1 MQKPKSLEQIANEL
15 AAKREPIKMEP
26 KPKNTGG
33 IDLSRAAGAIKEQP
47 KQQPKPNLAQ
57 KSRIPNQNLAKKP
70 QLNSEENARN
80 SRIPSASQPQSTQ
93 NSKIPSQN
101 FTQKTRIQNLAQ
113 KPQPNSEQNARN
125 SRIPSASQPQSTQN
139 SKIPSQNLAQKPQL
153 NSEQNSRNSKIP
165 SQPQSTQNSKIPS
178 QNLPQNSRNS
188 KIPTQN
194 LPPKQQPK
202 PQPKAEPQPEPKDE
216 KIVIKPKITT
226 FRDDISA
233 LYETPA
239 QNLSKTSLFIAIGI
253 AFLVMIA
260 TLPKIFIANEI
271 YYTSRDIGTLRDKL
285 GVLNE
290 ENRELKSKLE
300 QIRYQNQVIDNLR

>member
-47 KQQPKPNLAQ
+47 KQNLAQ
-57 KSRIPNQNLAKKP
+57 KSRIP
-70 QLNSEENARN
+70 S
-80 SRIPSASQPQSTQ
+80 
-93 NSKIPSQN
+93 
-101 FTQKTRIQNLAQ
+101 QNLAQ

-125 SRIPSASQPQSTQN
+125 S
-139 SKIPSQNLAQKPQL
+139 KIPSQNLAQKP
-153 NSEQNSRNSKIP
+153 EPKIESKIE
-165 SQPQSTQNSKIPS
+165 
-178 QNLPQNSRNS
+178 
-188 KIPTQN
+188 
-194 LPPKQQPK
+194 PK
-202 PQPKAEPQPEPKDE
+202 PEPKDE

>member
-47 KQQPKPNLAQ
+47 KQQPKQNLAQ
-57 KSRIPNQNLAKKP
+57 KSRISSQNLAQKAG
-70 QLNSEENARN
+70 LNSEQNTRN
-80 SRIPSASQPQSTQ
+80 SRIPSVSQPQSTQ
-93 NSKIPSQN
+93 KSRIPSQSKAQSN
-101 FTQKTRIQNLAQ
+101 SRISSQNLAQ
-113 KPQPNSEQNARN
+113 KPRLNSEQNTRNSRIPSVSQTQSTQKSRIPSQSKVQSNSRISSQNLAQKPELNSEQNARN
-125 SRIPSASQPQSTQN
+125 SRIPN
-139 SKIPSQNLAQKPQL
+139 QNLA
-153 NSEQNSRNSKIP
+153 
-165 SQPQSTQNSKIPS
+165 
-178 QNLPQNSRNS
+178 
-188 KIPTQN
+188 
-194 LPPKQQPK
+194 PK
-202 PQPKAEPQPEPKDE
+202 PEPKPEQKDE

-239 QNLSKTSLFIAIGI
+239 QNLSKTSLFIAFGI

>member
-1 MQKPKSLEQIANEL
+1 
-15 AAKREPIKMEP
+15 MEP

-47 KQQPKPNLAQ
+47 KQQSKQNLAQ
-57 KSRIPNQNLAKKP
+57 KSRIPIQSKAQSNSRIPNQNLAPKP
-70 QLNSEENARN
+70 EL
-80 SRIPSASQPQSTQ
+80 
-93 NSKIPSQN
+93 
-101 FTQKTRIQNLAQ
+101 
-113 KPQPNSEQNARN
+113 NSEQNARN
-125 SRIPSASQPQSTQN
+125 SRIPSQSEVQSN
-139 SKIPSQNLAQKPQL
+139 SRISSQNLAQKPE
-153 NSEQNSRNSKIP
+153 SKPESKIE
-165 SQPQSTQNSKIPS
+165 
-178 QNLPQNSRNS
+178 
-188 KIPTQN
+188 
-194 LPPKQQPK
+194 PK
-202 PQPKAEPQPEPKDE
+202 PE
-216 KIVIKPKITT
+216 KIVIKPKIAT
-226 FRDDISA
+226 FRDDISE

-239 QNLSKTSLFIAIGI
+239 QNLSKTSLFIAFGI

>member
-47 KQQPKPNLAQ
+47 KQQPKQNLAQ
-57 KSRIPNQNLAKKP
+57 KSRI
-70 QLNSEENARN
+70 S
-80 SRIPSASQPQSTQ
+80 S
-93 NSKIPSQN
+93 
-101 FTQKTRIQNLAQ
+101 QNLAQ
-113 KPQPNSEQNARN
+113 KPRLNSEQNARN
-125 SRIPSASQPQSTQN
+125 SRIPSASQTQSTQKSRIPSQSKAQSN
-139 SKIPSQNLAQKPQL
+139 SRIPSQNL
-153 NSEQNSRNSKIP
+153 E
-165 SQPQSTQNSKIPS
+165 
-178 QNLPQNSRNS
+178 
-188 KIPTQN
+188 
-194 LPPKQQPK
+194 PK
-202 PQPKAEPQPEPKDE
+202 PEPKPE
-216 KIVIKPKITT
+216 KIVIKPKIAT

-239 QNLSKTSLFIAIGI
+239 QNLSKTSLFIAFGI

-300 QIRYQNQVIDNLR
+300 QIRYQNQII

>member
-33 IDLSRAAGAIKEQP
+33 IDLSRAAGALNQQP

-57 KSRIPNQNLAKKP
+57 KTRIPNQNLAQNSKIPSQNLAQQPRIPSQKP
-70 QLNSEENARN
+70 QLNSEQNTRN
-80 SRIPSASQPQSTQ
+80 SRILSQKPQLNSEQNISNSRIPTASQPQSTQ

-113 KPQPNSEQNARN
+113 KPQPNSEQNTRN
-125 SRIPSASQPQSTQN
+125 SRIPNQN
-139 SKIPSQNLAQKPQL
+139 LAQNLAQKP
-153 NSEQNSRNSKIP
+153 EPKIEP
-165 SQPQSTQNSKIPS
+165 KIE
-178 QNLPQNSRNS
+178 
-188 KIPTQN
+188 
-194 LPPKQQPK
+194 PK
-202 PQPKAEPQPEPKDE
+202 PEPKDE

>member
-47 KQQPKPNLAQ
+47 KQQPKQNLAQ
-57 KSRIPNQNLAKKP
+57 KSRISSQNLAQNSKIARQNRAQQPRIPSQKP
-70 QLNSEENARN
+70 LLNSEQNSRN
-80 SRIPSASQPQSTQ
+80 SKIPSQPQTASQPQSTQ

-125 SRIPSASQPQSTQN
+125 SRIPS
-139 SKIPSQNLAQKPQL
+139 QNLAQKP
-153 NSEQNSRNSKIP
+153 EPKIEP
-165 SQPQSTQNSKIPS
+165 KIE
-178 QNLPQNSRNS
+178 
-188 KIPTQN
+188 
-194 LPPKQQPK
+194 PK
-202 PQPKAEPQPEPKDE
+202 PEPKDE

-300 QIRYQNQVIDNLR
+300 QIRYQNQIIDNLR

>member
-47 KQQPKPNLAQ
+47 KQNLAQ
-57 KSRIPNQNLAKKP
+57 KSKIPSQNLAQQPRIPSQKP
-70 QLNSEENARN
+70 QLNSEQNSRN
-80 SRIPSASQPQSTQ
+80 SKIPSQPQTASQPQSTQ

-125 SRIPSASQPQSTQN
+125 SRIPN
-139 SKIPSQNLAQKPQL
+139 QNLA
-153 NSEQNSRNSKIP
+153 
-165 SQPQSTQNSKIPS
+165 
-178 QNLPQNSRNS
+178 
-188 KIPTQN
+188 
-194 LPPKQQPK
+194 PK
-202 PQPKAEPQPEPKDE
+202 PEPKIEPKIEPKPEPKDE

-300 QIRYQNQVIDNLR
+300 QIRYQNQIIDNLR

>member
-57 KSRIPNQNLAKKP
+57 KTRIPSQNLAQNSKIPSQNLAQQPRIPSQKP
-70 QLNSEENARN
+70 QLNSEQNSRN
-80 SRIPSASQPQSTQ
+80 SRIPSASQPQTASQLQSTQ

-101 FTQKTRIQNLAQ
+101 FTQKTRIQNLVQ

-125 SRIPSASQPQSTQN
+125 SRIPN
-139 SKIPSQNLAQKPQL
+139 QNLAQKP
-153 NSEQNSRNSKIP
+153 EPKIEP
-165 SQPQSTQNSKIPS
+165 KIE
-178 QNLPQNSRNS
+178 
-188 KIPTQN
+188 
-194 LPPKQQPK
+194 PK
-202 PQPKAEPQPEPKDE
+202 PEPKDE

>member
-47 KQQPKPNLAQ
+47 KQQPKQNLAQ
-57 KSRIPNQNLAKKP
+57 KSRIF
-70 QLNSEENARN
+70 S
-80 SRIPSASQPQSTQ
+80 
-93 NSKIPSQN
+93 
-101 FTQKTRIQNLAQ
+101 QNLAQ
-113 KPQPNSEQNARN
+113 KPRLNSEQNARN
-125 SRIPSASQPQSTQN
+125 SRIPN
-139 SKIPSQNLAQKPQL
+139 QNLAQ
-153 NSEQNSRNSKIP
+153 
-165 SQPQSTQNSKIPS
+165 
-178 QNLPQNSRNS
+178 NLA
-188 KIPTQN
+188 
-194 LPPKQQPK
+194 PK
-202 PQPKAEPQPEPKDE
+202 PEPKIEPKPEPKDE

-239 QNLSKTSLFIAIGI
+239 QNLSKTSLFIAFGI

-300 QIRYQNQVIDNLR
+300 QIRYQNQIIDNLR

>member
-47 KQQPKPNLAQ
+47 KQNLAQ
-57 KSRIPNQNLAKKP
+57 KSRI
-70 QLNSEENARN
+70 S
-80 SRIPSASQPQSTQ
+80 
-93 NSKIPSQN
+93 
-101 FTQKTRIQNLAQ
+101 
-113 KPQPNSEQNARN
+113 
-125 SRIPSASQPQSTQN
+125 
-139 SKIPSQNLAQKPQL
+139 SQNLAQKP
-153 NSEQNSRNSKIP
+153 E
-165 SQPQSTQNSKIPS
+165 
-178 QNLPQNSRNS
+178 
-188 KIPTQN
+188 
-194 LPPKQQPK
+194 PKVEPK
-202 PQPKAEPQPEPKDE
+202 PEQKDE

-300 QIRYQNQVIDNLR
+300 QIRYQNQIIDNLR

>member
-33 IDLSRAAGAIKEQP
+33 IDLSRAAGALN
-47 KQQPKPNLAQ
+47 QQPKPNLAQ
-57 KSRIPNQNLAKKP
+57 KSRIPSQSKAQSNSRIPNQNLAQKP
-70 QLNSEENARN
+70 GLNSEQNARN
-80 SRIPSASQPQSTQ
+80 SRIPSASQSQSTQ

-125 SRIPSASQPQSTQN
+125 S
-139 SKIPSQNLAQKPQL
+139 KIPSQNLAQKP
-153 NSEQNSRNSKIP
+153 EPKIE
-165 SQPQSTQNSKIPS
+165 
-178 QNLPQNSRNS
+178 
-188 KIPTQN
+188 
-194 LPPKQQPK
+194 PK
-202 PQPKAEPQPEPKDE
+202 PEPKDE

>member
-57 KSRIPNQNLAKKP
+57 QPRIPSQKP
-70 QLNSEENARN
+70 GLNSEENARN
-80 SRIPSASQPQSTQ
+80 SRIPSQKPQLNSEQNARNSRIPSVSQSQSTQ

-113 KPQPNSEQNARN
+113 KPQLNSEQNARN
-125 SRIPSASQPQSTQN
+125 SRIPN
-139 SKIPSQNLAQKPQL
+139 QNLAQKP
-153 NSEQNSRNSKIP
+153 EPKIE
-165 SQPQSTQNSKIPS
+165 
-178 QNLPQNSRNS
+178 
-188 KIPTQN
+188 
-194 LPPKQQPK
+194 PKVEPK
-202 PQPKAEPQPEPKDE
+202 PEPKDE

>member
-47 KQQPKPNLAQ
+47 KQQLKQNLAQ
-57 KSRIPNQNLAKKP
+57 KSRIPIQSKAQSNSRIPNQNLAPKP
-70 QLNSEENARN
+70 ELNSEQNANN
-80 SRIPSASQPQSTQ
+80 SRIS
-93 NSKIPSQN
+93 N
-101 FTQKTRIQNLAQ
+101 QNLAQ
-113 KPQPNSEQNARN
+113 KPE
-125 SRIPSASQPQSTQN
+125 
-139 SKIPSQNLAQKPQL
+139 
-153 NSEQNSRNSKIP
+153 
-165 SQPQSTQNSKIPS
+165 
-178 QNLPQNSRNS
+178 
-188 KIPTQN
+188 
-194 LPPKQQPK
+194 PK
-202 PQPKAEPQPEPKDE
+202 PEQKDE

-239 QNLSKTSLFIAIGI
+239 QNLSKTSLFIAFGI

-300 QIRYQNQVIDNLR
+300 QIRYQNQIIDNLR

>member
-33 IDLSRAAGAIKEQP
+33 IDLSRAAGALNQQP
-47 KQQPKPNLAQ
+47 KQQPKQNLAQ
-57 KSRIPNQNLAKKP
+57 KSRIPSQNLAQKPKIPSQNLAQQPKIPSQKP
-70 QLNSEENARN
+70 QPNSEQNARN

-125 SRIPSASQPQSTQN
+125 SRIPN
-139 SKIPSQNLAQKPQL
+139 QNLAP
-153 NSEQNSRNSKIP
+153 KIEP
-165 SQPQSTQNSKIPS
+165 KIE
-178 QNLPQNSRNS
+178 
-188 KIPTQN
+188 
-194 LPPKQQPK
+194 PK
-202 PQPKAEPQPEPKDE
+202 PDPKPEAKDE

-239 QNLSKTSLFIAIGI
+239 QNLSKTSLFIAFGI

>member
-47 KQQPKPNLAQ
+47 KQNLAQ
-57 KSRIPNQNLAKKP
+57 KSRIPSQNLAQNSKIPSQNLAQQPRIPSQKP
-70 QLNSEENARN
+70 QLNSEQNSRN
-80 SRIPSASQPQSTQ
+80 SRIPSQPQTASQSQSTQ

-113 KPQPNSEQNARN
+113 KPQLNSEQNARN
-125 SRIPSASQPQSTQN
+125 SRIPN
-139 SKIPSQNLAQKPQL
+139 QNLA
-153 NSEQNSRNSKIP
+153 
-165 SQPQSTQNSKIPS
+165 
-178 QNLPQNSRNS
+178 
-188 KIPTQN
+188 
-194 LPPKQQPK
+194 PK
-202 PQPKAEPQPEPKDE
+202 PEPKIEPKIEPKPEPKDE

>member
-47 KQQPKPNLAQ
+47 KQNLAQ
-57 KSRIPNQNLAKKP
+57 KSRIPSQSKAQSNSRISSQNLAQKP
-70 QLNSEENARN
+70 ELNSEQNTRN
-80 SRIPSASQPQSTQ
+80 SRIPSVSQPQSTQ

-113 KPQPNSEQNARN
+113 KPGLNSEQNARN
-125 SRIPSASQPQSTQN
+125 SRIPN
-139 SKIPSQNLAQKPQL
+139 QNLAQKP
-153 NSEQNSRNSKIP
+153 EPKIEP
-165 SQPQSTQNSKIPS
+165 KIE
-178 QNLPQNSRNS
+178 
-188 KIPTQN
+188 
-194 LPPKQQPK
+194 PK
-202 PQPKAEPQPEPKDE
+202 PEPKDE

>member
-47 KQQPKPNLAQ
+47 KQNLAQ
-57 KSRIPNQNLAKKP
+57 KSRIPSQNLAQKP
-70 QLNSEENARN
+70 RIPSQNLAQQPRIPSQKPWLNSEQNARN
-80 SRIPSASQPQSTQ
+80 SRIPSVSQPQSTQ

-113 KPQPNSEQNARN
+113 KPQLNSEQNARN
-125 SRIPSASQPQSTQN
+125 SRIPSVSQSQSTQN
-139 SKIPSQNLAQKPQL
+139 SRIPNQNLAQKP
-153 NSEQNSRNSKIP
+153 EPKIEP
-165 SQPQSTQNSKIPS
+165 KIE
-178 QNLPQNSRNS
+178 
-188 KIPTQN
+188 
-194 LPPKQQPK
+194 PK
-202 PQPKAEPQPEPKDE
+202 PEPKDE

>member
-33 IDLSRAAGAIKEQP
+33 IDLSRAAGALNQQP

-57 KSRIPNQNLAKKP
+57 KSRIPSQNLAQNSRIPSQNLAQQPRIPSQKP
-70 QLNSEENARN
+70 QPNSEQNARN
-80 SRIPSASQPQSTQ
+80 SRIPSVSQSQSTQ

-125 SRIPSASQPQSTQN
+125 SRIPS
-139 SKIPSQNLAQKPQL
+139 QNLA
-153 NSEQNSRNSKIP
+153 
-165 SQPQSTQNSKIPS
+165 
-178 QNLPQNSRNS
+178 
-188 KIPTQN
+188 
-194 LPPKQQPK
+194 PK
-202 PQPKAEPQPEPKDE
+202 PEPKIEPKVEPKSEPKDE

>member
-33 IDLSRAAGAIKEQP
+33 IDLSRAAGALNQQP
-47 KQQPKPNLAQ
+47 KQQPKLNLAQ
-57 KSRIPNQNLAKKP
+57 KSRISSQNLAQQPRIPSQKP
-70 QLNSEENARN
+70 QPNSEQNSRN

-125 SRIPSASQPQSTQN
+125 SRIPN
-139 SKIPSQNLAQKPQL
+139 QNLAPKP
-153 NSEQNSRNSKIP
+153 ESKIEP
-165 SQPQSTQNSKIPS
+165 KIE
-178 QNLPQNSRNS
+178 
-188 KIPTQN
+188 
-194 LPPKQQPK
+194 PK
-202 PQPKAEPQPEPKDE
+202 PEPKDE

>member
-47 KQQPKPNLAQ
+47 KQQPKQNLAQ
-57 KSRIPNQNLAKKP
+57 KSRIPSQNLAQKP
-70 QLNSEENARN
+70 GLNSEQNSRN
-80 SRIPSASQPQSTQ
+80 SKIPSQPQTASQSQSTQ
-93 NSKIPSQN
+93 NSKILSQN

-125 SRIPSASQPQSTQN
+125 SRIPN
-139 SKIPSQNLAQKPQL
+139 QNLAQ
-153 NSEQNSRNSKIP
+153 
-165 SQPQSTQNSKIPS
+165 
-178 QNLPQNSRNS
+178 NLA
-188 KIPTQN
+188 
-194 LPPKQQPK
+194 PK
-202 PQPKAEPQPEPKDE
+202 PEPKIEPKPEPKDE

-239 QNLSKTSLFIAIGI
+239 QNLSKTSLFIAFGI
-253 AFLVMIA
+253 AFLVMVA

>member
-47 KQQPKPNLAQ
+47 KQNLAQ
-57 KSRIPNQNLAKKP
+57 KSRIPD
-70 QLNSEENARN
+70 
-80 SRIPSASQPQSTQ
+80 
-93 NSKIPSQN
+93 
-101 FTQKTRIQNLAQ
+101 QNLAQ
-113 KPQPNSEQNARN
+113 KPRLNSEQNARN
-125 SRIPSASQPQSTQN
+125 SRIPN
-139 SKIPSQNLAQKPQL
+139 QNLAQKP
-153 NSEQNSRNSKIP
+153 EPKIEP
-165 SQPQSTQNSKIPS
+165 KIE
-178 QNLPQNSRNS
+178 
-188 KIPTQN
+188 
-194 LPPKQQPK
+194 PK
-202 PQPKAEPQPEPKDE
+202 PEPKDE

-239 QNLSKTSLFIAIGI
+239 QNLSKTSLFIAFGI

>member
-47 KQQPKPNLAQ
+47 KQQPKLNLAQ
-57 KSRIPNQNLAKKP
+57 KTRIPNQNLAQNSKIPSQNLAQQPRIPSQKP
-70 QLNSEENARN
+70 QLNSEQNTRN
-80 SRIPSASQPQSTQ
+80 SRILSQKPQLNSEQNISNSRIPTASQPQSTQ

-113 KPQPNSEQNARN
+113 KPQPNSEQNTRN
-125 SRIPSASQPQSTQN
+125 SRIPNQN
-139 SKIPSQNLAQKPQL
+139 LAQNLAQKP
-153 NSEQNSRNSKIP
+153 EPKIEP
-165 SQPQSTQNSKIPS
+165 KIE
-178 QNLPQNSRNS
+178 
-188 KIPTQN
+188 
-194 LPPKQQPK
+194 PK
-202 PQPKAEPQPEPKDE
+202 PEPKDE

>member
-47 KQQPKPNLAQ
+47 KQQPKQNLAQ
-57 KSRIPNQNLAKKP
+57 KSRIPSQNLAQKPRIPSQNLAQQPKIPSQKP
-70 QLNSEENARN
+70 QLNSEQNARN
-80 SRIPSASQPQSTQ
+80 SRIPSVSQPQSTQ

-125 SRIPSASQPQSTQN
+125 SRIL
-139 SKIPSQNLAQKPQL
+139 SQNLAQKP
-153 NSEQNSRNSKIP
+153 EPKIEP
-165 SQPQSTQNSKIPS
+165 KIE
-178 QNLPQNSRNS
+178 
-188 KIPTQN
+188 
-194 LPPKQQPK
+194 PK
-202 PQPKAEPQPEPKDE
+202 PEPKDE

>member
-33 IDLSRAAGAIKEQP
+33 IDLSRAAGALNQQP

-80 SRIPSASQPQSTQ
+80 SRIPSQKPQLNSEQNTRNSRIPSASQPQSTQ
-93 NSKIPSQN
+93 NSRIPS
-101 FTQKTRIQNLAQ
+101 QNLAQ

-125 SRIPSASQPQSTQN
+125 S
-139 SKIPSQNLAQKPQL
+139 KIPSQNLAQK
-153 NSEQNSRNSKIP
+153 SEPKIEP
-165 SQPQSTQNSKIPS
+165 KIE
-178 QNLPQNSRNS
+178 
-188 KIPTQN
+188 
-194 LPPKQQPK
+194 PK
-202 PQPKAEPQPEPKDE
+202 PEPKDE

>member
-47 KQQPKPNLAQ
+47 KQNLAQ
-57 KSRIPNQNLAKKP
+57 KSRIPSQNLAQNSKIPSQNLAQQPRIPSQKP
-70 QLNSEENARN
+70 QLNSEQNSRN
-80 SRIPSASQPQSTQ
+80 SKSPSQPQSTQ

-125 SRIPSASQPQSTQN
+125 SRIPN
-139 SKIPSQNLAQKPQL
+139 QNLAP
-153 NSEQNSRNSKIP
+153 KIEP
-165 SQPQSTQNSKIPS
+165 KIE
-178 QNLPQNSRNS
+178 
-188 KIPTQN
+188 
-194 LPPKQQPK
+194 PK
-202 PQPKAEPQPEPKDE
+202 PESKDE

>member
-47 KQQPKPNLAQ
+47 KQNLAQ
-57 KSRIPNQNLAKKP
+57 KSKIPSQNLAQNSKIPSQNLAQQPRIPSQKP
-70 QLNSEENARN
+70 WLNSEQNSRN
-80 SRIPSASQPQSTQ
+80 SKIPSQPQTASQSQSTQ

-113 KPQPNSEQNARN
+113 KPEP
-125 SRIPSASQPQSTQN
+125 
-139 SKIPSQNLAQKPQL
+139 KIEP
-153 NSEQNSRNSKIP
+153 KIE
-165 SQPQSTQNSKIPS
+165 
-178 QNLPQNSRNS
+178 
-188 KIPTQN
+188 
-194 LPPKQQPK
+194 PK
-202 PQPKAEPQPEPKDE
+202 PESKDE

>member
-47 KQQPKPNLAQ
+47 KQQPKQNLAQ
-57 KSRIPNQNLAKKP
+57 KSRIPSQSKA
-70 QLNSEENARN
+70 QSN
-80 SRIPSASQPQSTQ
+80 SRIPS
-93 NSKIPSQN
+93 
-101 FTQKTRIQNLAQ
+101 QNLAQ
-113 KPQPNSEQNARN
+113 KPRLNSEQNARN
-125 SRIPSASQPQSTQN
+125 SRIPSVSQTQSTQKSRIPIQSKAQSN
-139 SKIPSQNLAQKPQL
+139 SRISSQNLAQKAGL
-153 NSEQNSRNSKIP
+153 NSEQNTRNSRIP
-165 SQPQSTQNSKIPS
+165 N
-178 QNLPQNSRNS
+178 QNLA
-188 KIPTQN
+188 
-194 LPPKQQPK
+194 PK
-202 PQPKAEPQPEPKDE
+202 PEPKIEPKPEQKDE

-239 QNLSKTSLFIAIGI
+239 QNLSKTSLFIAFGI

-300 QIRYQNQVIDNLR
+300 QIRYQNQIIDNLR

>member
-47 KQQPKPNLAQ
+47 KQNLAQ
-57 KSRIPNQNLAKKP
+57 KSRI
-70 QLNSEENARN
+70 S
-80 SRIPSASQPQSTQ
+80 S
-93 NSKIPSQN
+93 
-101 FTQKTRIQNLAQ
+101 QNLAQ
-113 KPQPNSEQNARN
+113 KPRLNSEQNARN
-125 SRIPSASQPQSTQN
+125 SRIPN
-139 SKIPSQNLAQKPQL
+139 QNLA
-153 NSEQNSRNSKIP
+153 
-165 SQPQSTQNSKIPS
+165 
-178 QNLPQNSRNS
+178 
-188 KIPTQN
+188 
-194 LPPKQQPK
+194 PK
-202 PQPKAEPQPEPKDE
+202 PEPKPEQKDE

-239 QNLSKTSLFIAIGI
+239 QNLSKTSLFIAFGI

-300 QIRYQNQVIDNLR
+300 QIRYQNQIIDNLR

>member
-47 KQQPKPNLAQ
+47 KQQPKQNLAQ
-57 KSRIPNQNLAKKP
+57 KSRIPSQSKA
-70 QLNSEENARN
+70 QSN
-80 SRIPSASQPQSTQ
+80 SRIP
-93 NSKIPSQN
+93 N
-101 FTQKTRIQNLAQ
+101 QNLAQ
-113 KPQPNSEQNARN
+113 KPRLNSEQNARN
-125 SRIPSASQPQSTQN
+125 SRIPN
-139 SKIPSQNLAQKPQL
+139 QNLAQKIEPKP
-153 NSEQNSRNSKIP
+153 ESKIE
-165 SQPQSTQNSKIPS
+165 
-178 QNLPQNSRNS
+178 
-188 KIPTQN
+188 
-194 LPPKQQPK
+194 PK
-202 PQPKAEPQPEPKDE
+202 PEPKPE

-239 QNLSKTSLFIAIGI
+239 QNLSKTSLFIAFGI

-300 QIRYQNQVIDNLR
+300 QIRYQNQIIDNLR

>member
-57 KSRIPNQNLAKKP
+57 KSRIPSQNLAQNSKIPSQNLTQKTRIPSQKP
-70 QLNSEENARN
+70 QLNSEQNIRN
-80 SRIPSASQPQSTQ
+80 SRIPSVSQPQTVSQPQSTQ

-125 SRIPSASQPQSTQN
+125 SRIPN
-139 SKIPSQNLAQKPQL
+139 QNLAP
-153 NSEQNSRNSKIP
+153 KIEP
-165 SQPQSTQNSKIPS
+165 KIE
-178 QNLPQNSRNS
+178 
-188 KIPTQN
+188 
-194 LPPKQQPK
+194 PK
-202 PQPKAEPQPEPKDE
+202 PEPKDE

>member
-33 IDLSRAAGAIKEQP
+33 IDLSRAAGALNQQP

-57 KSRIPNQNLAKKP
+57 KSRIP
-70 QLNSEENARN
+70 S
-80 SRIPSASQPQSTQ
+80 
-93 NSKIPSQN
+93 
-101 FTQKTRIQNLAQ
+101 QNLAQ

-125 SRIPSASQPQSTQN
+125 S
-139 SKIPSQNLAQKPQL
+139 KIPSQNLAQKP
-153 NSEQNSRNSKIP
+153 EPKIESKIE
-165 SQPQSTQNSKIPS
+165 
-178 QNLPQNSRNS
+178 
-188 KIPTQN
+188 
-194 LPPKQQPK
+194 PK
-202 PQPKAEPQPEPKDE
+202 PEPKPE

-239 QNLSKTSLFIAIGI
+239 QNLSKTSLFIAFGI

-300 QIRYQNQVIDNLR
+300 QIRYQNQIIDNLR

>member
-47 KQQPKPNLAQ
+47 KQNLAQ
-57 KSRIPNQNLAKKP
+57 KSRIPSQNLAQNSKIPSQNLAQQPRIPSQKP
-70 QLNSEENARN
+70 WLNSEQNSRN
-80 SRIPSASQPQSTQ
+80 SRIPSVSQSQSTQ

-125 SRIPSASQPQSTQN
+125 SRIPS
-139 SKIPSQNLAQKPQL
+139 QNLAQKP
-153 NSEQNSRNSKIP
+153 EPKIEP
-165 SQPQSTQNSKIPS
+165 RIE
-178 QNLPQNSRNS
+178 
-188 KIPTQN
+188 
-194 LPPKQQPK
+194 PK
-202 PQPKAEPQPEPKDE
+202 PEPKDE

>member
-33 IDLSRAAGAIKEQP
+33 IDLSRAAGAINQQP

-57 KSRIPNQNLAKKP
+57 KTRIPNQNLAQNSKIPSQNLAQQPRIPSQKP
-70 QLNSEENARN
+70 QLNSEQNTRN
-80 SRIPSASQPQSTQ
+80 SRILSQKPQLNSEQNISNSRIPTASQPQSTQ

-113 KPQPNSEQNARN
+113 KPQPNSEQNTRN
-125 SRIPSASQPQSTQN
+125 SRIPNQN
-139 SKIPSQNLAQKPQL
+139 LAQNLAQKP
-153 NSEQNSRNSKIP
+153 EPKIEP
-165 SQPQSTQNSKIPS
+165 KIE
-178 QNLPQNSRNS
+178 
-188 KIPTQN
+188 
-194 LPPKQQPK
+194 PK
-202 PQPKAEPQPEPKDE
+202 PEPKDE

>member
-1 MQKPKSLEQIANEL
+1 
-15 AAKREPIKMEP
+15 MEP

-80 SRIPSASQPQSTQ
+80 SRIPSQKPQLNSEQNTRNSRIPSASQPQSTQ
-93 NSKIPSQN
+93 NSRIPS
-101 FTQKTRIQNLAQ
+101 QNLAQ

-125 SRIPSASQPQSTQN
+125 S
-139 SKIPSQNLAQKPQL
+139 KIPSQNLAQKP
-153 NSEQNSRNSKIP
+153 EPKIESKIE
-165 SQPQSTQNSKIPS
+165 
-178 QNLPQNSRNS
+178 
-188 KIPTQN
+188 
-194 LPPKQQPK
+194 PK
-202 PQPKAEPQPEPKDE
+202 PEPKDE

>member
-47 KQQPKPNLAQ
+47 KQQPKQNLAQ
-57 KSRIPNQNLAKKP
+57 KSRI
-70 QLNSEENARN
+70 S
-80 SRIPSASQPQSTQ
+80 S
-93 NSKIPSQN
+93 
-101 FTQKTRIQNLAQ
+101 QNLAQ
-113 KPQPNSEQNARN
+113 KPRLNSEQNARN
-125 SRIPSASQPQSTQN
+125 SRIPSASQPQSTQK
-139 SKIPSQNLAQKPQL
+139 SRIPSQSKAQINSRIPNQNLAQKIEPKP
-153 NSEQNSRNSKIP
+153 ESKIE
-165 SQPQSTQNSKIPS
+165 
-178 QNLPQNSRNS
+178 
-188 KIPTQN
+188 
-194 LPPKQQPK
+194 PK
-202 PQPKAEPQPEPKDE
+202 PEPKPE
-216 KIVIKPKITT
+216 KIVIKPKIAT
-226 FRDDISA
+226 FRDDISE

-239 QNLSKTSLFIAIGI
+239 QNLSKTSLFIAFGI

-300 QIRYQNQVIDNLR
+300 QIRYQNQIIDNLR

>member
-47 KQQPKPNLAQ
+47 KQQPKQNLAQ
-57 KSRIPNQNLAKKP
+57 KSRI
-70 QLNSEENARN
+70 S
-80 SRIPSASQPQSTQ
+80 
-93 NSKIPSQN
+93 
-101 FTQKTRIQNLAQ
+101 
-113 KPQPNSEQNARN
+113 
-125 SRIPSASQPQSTQN
+125 
-139 SKIPSQNLAQKPQL
+139 SQNLAQKPEL
-153 NSEQNSRNSKIP
+153 NSEQNTRNSRI
-165 SQPQSTQNSKIPS
+165 SS
-178 QNLPQNSRNS
+178 QNLAQKPE
-188 KIPTQN
+188 
-194 LPPKQQPK
+194 PKVEPK
-202 PQPKAEPQPEPKDE
+202 PEQKDE

>member
-47 KQQPKPNLAQ
+47 KQQPKQNLSQ
-57 KSRIPNQNLAKKP
+57 NSRISSQSKTQSNSRIPNQNLA
-70 QLNSEENARN
+70 
-80 SRIPSASQPQSTQ
+80 
-93 NSKIPSQN
+93 
-101 FTQKTRIQNLAQ
+101 Q
-113 KPQPNSEQNARN
+113 KPGLNSEQNASN
-125 SRIPSASQPQSTQN
+125 SRISSLSQPQNMQKSR
-139 SKIPSQNLAQKPQL
+139 IPSQNLAQKIEP
-153 NSEQNSRNSKIP
+153 KIE
-165 SQPQSTQNSKIPS
+165 
-178 QNLPQNSRNS
+178 
-188 KIPTQN
+188 
-194 LPPKQQPK
+194 PK
-202 PQPKAEPQPEPKDE
+202 PEQKIEPKISQKIEPKPEPKPE

-239 QNLSKTSLFIAIGI
+239 QNLSKTSLFIALGI

-271 YYTSRDIGTLRDKL
+271 YYTSRDIGALRDKL

-300 QIRYQNQVIDNLR
+300 QIRYQNQIIDNLR

>member
-33 IDLSRAAGAIKEQP
+33 IDLSRAAGAINQQP

-57 KSRIPNQNLAKKP
+57 KTRIPNQNLAQNSKIPSQNLAQQPRIPSQKP
-70 QLNSEENARN
+70 QLNSEQNTRN
-80 SRIPSASQPQSTQ
+80 SRILSQKPQLNSEQNISNSRIPTASQPQSTQ

-113 KPQPNSEQNARN
+113 KPQPNSEQNTRN
-125 SRIPSASQPQSTQN
+125 SRIPNQN
-139 SKIPSQNLAQKPQL
+139 LAQNLAQKP
-153 NSEQNSRNSKIP
+153 EPKIEP
-165 SQPQSTQNSKIPS
+165 KIE
-178 QNLPQNSRNS
+178 
-188 KIPTQN
+188 
-194 LPPKQQPK
+194 PK
-202 PQPKAEPQPEPKDE
+202 PEPKDE

-300 QIRYQNQVIDNLR
+300 QIRYQNQIIDNLR

>member
-33 IDLSRAAGAIKEQP
+33 IDLSRAAGALNQQP

-57 KSRIPNQNLAKKP
+57 KSRIPSQNLAQNSKIPSQNLAQQPRIPSQKP
-70 QLNSEENARN
+70 QLNSEQNSRN
-80 SRIPSASQPQSTQ
+80 SRIPSQKPQPNSEQNTRNSRIPSASQPQTASQPQSTQ

-125 SRIPSASQPQSTQN
+125 SRIPN
-139 SKIPSQNLAQKPQL
+139 QNLAQKP
-153 NSEQNSRNSKIP
+153 EPKIEP
-165 SQPQSTQNSKIPS
+165 KIE
-178 QNLPQNSRNS
+178 
-188 KIPTQN
+188 
-194 LPPKQQPK
+194 PK
-202 PQPKAEPQPEPKDE
+202 PESKDE

>member
-47 KQQPKPNLAQ
+47 KQQPKQNLAQ
-57 KSRIPNQNLAKKP
+57 KSRIPSQNLAQNSKIPSQNLAQQPRIPSQKP
-70 QLNSEENARN
+70 QLNSEQNSRN
-80 SRIPSASQPQSTQ
+80 SKIPSQPQTASQPQSTQ

-125 SRIPSASQPQSTQN
+125 SRIPN
-139 SKIPSQNLAQKPQL
+139 QNLA
-153 NSEQNSRNSKIP
+153 
-165 SQPQSTQNSKIPS
+165 
-178 QNLPQNSRNS
+178 
-188 KIPTQN
+188 
-194 LPPKQQPK
+194 PK
-202 PQPKAEPQPEPKDE
+202 PEPKIEPKIEPKPEPKDE